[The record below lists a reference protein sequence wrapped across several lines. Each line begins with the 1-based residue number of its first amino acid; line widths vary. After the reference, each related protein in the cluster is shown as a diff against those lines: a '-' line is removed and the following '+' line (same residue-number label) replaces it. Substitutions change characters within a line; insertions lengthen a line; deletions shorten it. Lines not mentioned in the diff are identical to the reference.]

1 VRIGNAKGLRLC
13 SILSITDIPAY
24 ESGVSHL
31 TSEFIPLFLRSFV
44 CWTWMNLNKAESYQ
58 SSYSSSG
65 SGTTG
70 MGSSKIA
77 TYSFL
82 GKGSNEKLGLCYKG
96 KGNEWF

>member
-1 VRIGNAKGLRLC
+1 
-13 SILSITDIPAY
+13 
-24 ESGVSHL
+24 
-31 TSEFIPLFLRSFV
+31 
-44 CWTWMNLNKAESYQ
+44 MNLNKAESYQ

-96 KGNEWF
+96 KGNQ